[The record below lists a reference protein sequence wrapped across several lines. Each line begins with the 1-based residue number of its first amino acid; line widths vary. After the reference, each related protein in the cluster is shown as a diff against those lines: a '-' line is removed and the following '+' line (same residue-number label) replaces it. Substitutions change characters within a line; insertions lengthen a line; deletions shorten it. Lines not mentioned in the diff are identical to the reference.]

1 MARKGQSFQK
11 YTEELKREA
20 VRLRLEERKS
30 WREIREQLGVKSD
43 AQIIEWVKRAQQGES
58 FDDQCGVWN
67 RKNFNSLEE
76 ENAYLKAQVE
86 YLKKRNPNLHGKEW
100 S

>member
-30 WREIREQLGVKSD
+30 LREIREQLGVKSD

-58 FDDQCGVWN
+58 RIILLTFKN
-67 RKNFNSLEE
+67 REVVFSVPKNI
-76 ENAYLKAQVE
+76 
-86 YLKKRNPNLHGKEW
+86 
-100 S
+100 

>member
-30 WREIREQLGVKSD
+30 LREIREQLGVKSD
-43 AQIIEWVKRAQQGES
+43 AQIIECVKRAQQVDS
-58 FDDQCGVWN
+58 FDYHGGGWT
-67 RKNFNSLEE
+67 RKNFNSLE
-76 ENAYLKAQVE
+76 
-86 YLKKRNPNLHGKEW
+86 
-100 S
+100 

>member
-30 WREIREQLGVKSD
+30 LLEIREQLGVK
-43 AQIIEWVKRAQQGES
+43 
-58 FDDQCGVWN
+58 
-67 RKNFNSLEE
+67 
-76 ENAYLKAQVE
+76 
-86 YLKKRNPNLHGKEW
+86 
-100 S
+100 

>member
-30 WREIREQLGVKSD
+30 LREIREQLGVKSD

-58 FDDQCGVWN
+58 FDDRTWC
-67 RKNFNSLEE
+67 LES
-76 ENAYLKAQVE
+76 
-86 YLKKRNPNLHGKEW
+86 KEF
-100 S
+100 

>member
-30 WREIREQLGVKSD
+30 LREIREQLGVKSD
-43 AQIIEWVKRAQQGES
+43 AQIIEWVKRAQQGSPLMINVVSGIERILI
-58 FDDQCGVWN
+58 V
-67 RKNFNSLEE
+67 
-76 ENAYLKAQVE
+76 
-86 YLKKRNPNLHGKEW
+86 
-100 S
+100 